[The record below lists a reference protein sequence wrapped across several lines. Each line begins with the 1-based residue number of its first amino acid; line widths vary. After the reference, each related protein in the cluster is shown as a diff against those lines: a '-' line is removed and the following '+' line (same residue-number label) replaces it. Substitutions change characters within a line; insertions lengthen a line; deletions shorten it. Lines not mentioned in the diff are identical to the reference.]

1 MTWHWTGSRLFAR
14 CRGAALAVPLF
25 FVGAAAAMPQ
35 TPQFSERLE
44 RLSFDALPGWAAD
57 NHQAALSSLQRICSK
72 PELLKN
78 TSADLVWKTDEFK
91 AHCPEIEAA
100 LKTTKAARTFLETH
114 FAPYRV
120 VRKGFVT
127 GYFEPELRA
136 SRQKTAGFQTPL
148 HRKPSGLE
156 AVSAEN
162 RPHDWPSS
170 LSHGR
175 LHNGVLTE
183 MPDRGAIMDGA
194 LDREALELVWL
205 ESPIDAFFVHVQ
217 GSARLRLDDGSVMR
231 VGYAGKTGHPY
242 TGVARLLVK
251 RGEGTPEDFTMSGLR
266 TWLEVNPDRRDALLK
281 ENRSYIFF
289 REVTG
294 AAPEQG
300 PVGSAGIA
308 LSAGRSLAV
317 DPSHI
322 PFGALVFVSADFK
335 DPETPARSFARLMVA
350 DDSGSAIKGPV
361 RGDIFAGSGQVAGDV
376 AGDIR
381 HEAEFV
387 LLLPNTLTD

>member
-1 MTWHWTGSRLFAR
+1 M
-14 CRGAALAVPLF
+14 AAPLL

-35 TPQFSERLE
+35 TPQYSERLE
-44 RLSFDALPGWAAD
+44 RLTFDALPGWAAD
-57 NHQAALSSLQRICSK
+57 NHRAALSSLQRICSK

-78 TSADLVWKTDEFK
+78 TGTDLVLK
-91 AHCPEIEAA
+91 ADDFEAQCPEIEVA
-100 LKTTKAARTFLETH
+100 LKTPKAARSFLESH
-114 FAPYRV
+114 FSPYRV

-136 SRQKTAGFQTPL
+136 SRHRTAVFQTPL

-156 AVSAEN
+156 TVSPKN
-162 RPHDWPSS
+162 RPPDWPAD

-175 LHNGVLTE
+175 LQNGILIE

-194 LDREALELVWL
+194 LDQEALELVWL

-251 RGEGTPEDFTMSGLR
+251 RGEGAPEDFTMSGLR
-266 TWLEVNPDRRDALLK
+266 TWLETNPDRRDALLR

-289 REVTG
+289 REVVG
-294 AAPEQG
+294 AEPEQG

-308 LSAGRSLAV
+308 LSPGRSLAV
-317 DPSHI
+317 DPAHI
-322 PFGALVFVSADFK
+322 PFGALVFVSASFK
-335 DPETPARSFARLMVA
+335 DPDTPKRSFARLMVA

-361 RGDIFAGSGQVAGDV
+361 RGDIFAGSGKVAGDV

-387 LLLPNTLTD
+387 LLLPNAQTD